1 MDENTRVA
9 AGTRKGSKVLLRNGF
24 KYQKNKVLIECIY
37 WRCRR
42 KTCGAFV
49 KTNHFDMND
58 PNANIIVHQVRNH
71 GHDEDIDVIKTDE
84 FKQQLCENI
93 IVNPTAPTK
102 RTNSNNS
109 CENIIVNP
117 TAPTK
122 RIYAALV
129 VNNMVEGRDDNLPSF
144 SSVRSTTYST
154 VDTRCKH

>member
-9 AGTRKGSKVLLRNGF
+9 AGTRKFSYVLLRNGF
-24 KYQKNKVLIECIY
+24 KYQKNKVLNECIY

-42 KTCGAFV
+42 KDCGAYV
-49 KTNHFDMND
+49 KTTHCGMND
-58 PNANIIVHQVRNH
+58 LNDNIIVHQEGNH

-84 FKQQLCENI
+84 FKQQLRENI
-93 IVNPTAPTK
+93 IA
-102 RTNSNNS
+102 
-109 CENIIVNP
+109 NP

-129 VNNMVEGRDDNLPSF
+129 VNNTVEGRDDNLPSF